1 MQENKNLPVGDSGN
15 PRQQPPE
22 KNPPVLP
29 APNPLDIN
37 PGIQAHDGI
46 VPEQAQGQNLSST
59 QIKTATAAITTQQT
73 ENMEVHHHGHV
84 HEKKKWKEY
93 VFQFLMLFLAVFC
106 GFLAEYQLEHK
117 IERDRE
123 KKFIQ
128 TFIEDLK
135 IDTAAIRQNILFR
148 QNKMRAMDTVMLLLN
163 TQQVRGHESDLYY
176 FGRSFVRGV
185 RFQSNDRTITQLKN
199 SGSLRLIRNEKAAD
213 SMMAYQKLVEYIYY
227 NQEDDRMERRAADP
241 LLSRMYNPFVFDK
254 MVSIDGIGRSVEN
267 PALRSYDPN
276 IHYDLAYYVHQLK
289 GSNFMIEVRLKL
301 LNEKAKNMMIFL
313 KQEYHLE

>member
-123 KKFIQ
+123 IQFIKSLTTDLQ
-128 TFIEDLK
+128 DDVKNLETVIEEEKSGTASLDSL
-135 IDTAAIRQNILFR
+135 ID
-148 QNKMRAMDTVMLLLN
+148 LLN
-163 TQQVRGHESDLYY
+163 NPPLAKQNGDQLYY
-176 FGRSFVRGV
+176 VARMGPRSIPFANN
-185 RFQSNDRTITQLKN
+185 SRTFDQLKN
-199 SGSLRLIRNEKAAD
+199 SGGFRLI
-213 SMMAYQKLVEYIYY
+213 
-227 NQEDDRMERRAADP
+227 
-241 LLSRMYNPFVFDK
+241 
-254 MVSIDGIGRSVEN
+254 
-267 PALRSYDPN
+267 
-276 IHYDLAYYVHQLK
+276 
-289 GSNFMIEVRLKL
+289 
-301 LNEKAKNMMIFL
+301 
-313 KQEYHLE
+313 